1 MYGNRQRQKSMATIH
16 ITIDGKALE
25 AKPGMTILEA
35 AREAD
40 IHIPTLCYHPS
51 LPPDGAC
58 RVCLVQVKGSAT
70 LQTACTFPVNEGMEV
85 LTDTPE
91 VKLARRTVVELLL
104 ADHPLDCMTCESAGA
119 CELQDLAYEMNIER
133 SQFPPSAE
141 PRPVDPDPN
150 PMIYWDMNKCVLC
163 RRCVRA
169 CQHITGADILTV
181 SERGFP
187 AAISTAFGQ
196 TLEDAACEF
205 CGQCVQFC
213 PVNAISEKMPRH
225 KARAWETK
233 KVRTTC
239 AYCGCGCNL
248 ELHVKDN
255 EIIKVETYFGAKAN
269 EGATCV
275 KGRFG
280 YDYINHPD
288 RLTTPLIRKDGE
300 LVEATWDEALDVVA
314 NKFGHIKE
322 EHGADALAVLTSARC
337 TNEENYLVQKF
348 TRAVLGTNN
357 VDHCARL

>member
-1 MYGNRQRQKSMATIH
+1 MYGNLQCQKSMATIH
-16 ITIDGKALE
+16 ISINGNAIE
-25 AKPGMTILEA
+25 ARPGMTILEA
-35 AREAD
+35 AREAN

-58 RVCLVQVKGSAT
+58 RVCLVQVKGSPT
-70 LQTACTFPVNEGMEV
+70 LQTACTFPVNDGMEV
-85 LTDTPE
+85 FTDVPE
-91 VKLARRTVVELLL
+91 VKLARKTVVELLL

-119 CELQDLAYEMNIER
+119 CELQDLAYELGIER
-133 SQFPPSAE
+133 SPFPPSAE

-150 PMIYWDMNKCVLC
+150 PMIRWDMNKCILC

-169 CQHITGADILTV
+169 CHYITGADILTV

-187 AAISTAFGQ
+187 ATISTAFGE
-196 TLEDAACEF
+196 TLEASACEF
-205 CGQCVQFC
+205 CGQCVEFC
-213 PVNAISEKMPRH
+213 PVNAISEKLPRH
-225 KARAWETK
+225 KAREWEIK
-233 KVRTTC
+233 KIRTTC

-255 EIIKVETYFGAKAN
+255 EVVKVRTYFGAEAN

-280 YDYINHPD
+280 YQYLNHPD
-288 RLTTPLIRKDGE
+288 RLTTPLIRKNGE
-300 LVEATWDEALDVVA
+300 LVESTWDEALDVVA
-314 NKFGHIKE
+314 TQFGQIKE
-322 EHGADALAVLTSARC
+322 KHGADALAVLTSARC
-337 TNEENYLVQKF
+337 TNEENYVVQKF

>member
-1 MYGNRQRQKSMATIH
+1 MICENMAKVTIK
-16 ITIDGKALE
+16 INGKTIRAEK
-25 AKPGMTILEA
+25 GMTVLEVA
-35 AREAD
+35 QQEN

-58 RVCLVQVKGSAT
+58 RVCLVEVKGSPT
-70 LQTACTFPVNEGMEV
+70 LQTACTFPVTDGLEV
-85 LTDTPE
+85 VTDSPE
-91 VKLARRTVVELLL
+91 VINARRTVVELLL

-119 CELQDLAYEMNIER
+119 CELQDLAYELDIQQ
-133 SQFPPSAE
+133 SPFPPSAE
-141 PRPVDPDPN
+141 RVPVDPDPN
-150 PMIYWDMNKCVLC
+150 PLIYWDMNKCVLC

-169 CQHITGADILTV
+169 CHYIEGADILTV
-181 SERGFP
+181 SDRGFP
-187 AAISTAFGQ
+187 SAISTAFGD
-196 TLEDAACEF
+196 TLEDSACEF

-213 PVNAISEKMPRH
+213 PVAAISERMPRR
-225 KARAWETK
+225 KAREWETK

-255 EIIKVETYFGAKAN
+255 EVVKVRSYFGAKAN
-269 EGATCV
+269 EGALCV

-288 RLTTPLIRKDGE
+288 RLKTPLIRKDGE
-300 LVEATWDEALDVVA
+300 LVEASWDEALGLVA
-314 NKFGHIKE
+314 TKFGQIKE

-348 TRAVLGTNN
+348 SRAVLGTNN